1 MKQELKKESETLR
14 SISFYGSVDVTKF
27 DINITYIQLKTK
39 QLRKKTYI
47 QLIKVV
53 ARKIDD
59 SKQN

>member
-39 QLRKKTYI
+39 
-47 QLIKVV
+47 
-53 ARKIDD
+53 
-59 SKQN
+59 

>member
-1 MKQELKKESETLR
+1 MKQGFKKESETLR

-53 ARKIDD
+53 AKKIDD
-59 SKQN
+59 NKQN

>member
-39 QLRKKTYI
+39 QLRKKNYI

-59 SKQN
+59 NKQN

>member
-59 SKQN
+59 NKQN

>member
-53 ARKIDD
+53 AKKIDD
-59 SKQN
+59 NKQN